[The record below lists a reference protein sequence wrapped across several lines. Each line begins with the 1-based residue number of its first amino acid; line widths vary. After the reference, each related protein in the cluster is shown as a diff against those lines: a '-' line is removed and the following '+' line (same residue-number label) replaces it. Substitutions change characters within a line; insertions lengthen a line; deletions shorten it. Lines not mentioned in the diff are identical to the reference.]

1 VSDPDQAA
9 RRRRNC
15 LAWRDICQTSA
26 HLSYISQPSV
36 VISLLSN
43 PWEEIG
49 WRGFALPRLQGR
61 YGAAVATLLVMGVR
75 E

>member
-1 VSDPDQAA
+1 
-9 RRRRNC
+9 
-15 LAWRDICQTSA
+15 
-26 HLSYISQPSV
+26 V